1 MVSLKW
7 CCNQKSG
14 IQLIEPNENLSN
26 GYLIMAENALGTMNR
41 EKDKNLQFSI
51 SACYY
56 SMYYSF
62 YAILMKVGIKCEIH
76 SCTLEIMDRLLKD
89 FYSQDDLKLINKAFD
104 VRNLAQYYVDKIIAK
119 DDIDY
124 IMSNAPYF
132 CNKSREI
139 VGKLNEKKIKE
150 IRKEIEVIVNKK

>member
-1 MVSLKW
+1 M
-7 CCNQKSG
+7 
-14 IQLIEPNENLSN
+14 IEPNENLSN

-62 YAILMKVGIKCEIH
+62 YAILMKAGIKCEIH
-76 SCTLEIMDRLLKD
+76 SCTLEIMGKLLKD
-89 FYSQDDLKLINKAFD
+89 FYSQDDIKLINKAFD
-104 VRNLAQYYVDKIIAK
+104 VRNLAQYYVDKVIAK

-132 CNKSREI
+132 CNKSKEI
-139 VGKLNEKKIKE
+139 VGRINEKSIKE
-150 IRKEIEVIVNKK
+150 IRKEIEMLLKNK